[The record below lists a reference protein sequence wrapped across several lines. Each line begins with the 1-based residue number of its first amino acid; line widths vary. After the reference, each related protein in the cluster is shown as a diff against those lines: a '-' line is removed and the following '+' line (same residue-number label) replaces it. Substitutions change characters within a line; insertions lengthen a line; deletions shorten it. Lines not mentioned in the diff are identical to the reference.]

1 MDPLGPILPGPHDLE
16 RSSTAGAEP
25 ERSEIMRRNH
35 LAATLALA
43 SVALGGACADNG
55 TAPAA
60 APAFAAPT
68 AREVSMDPALVR
80 VGDFS
85 KSPVI
90 AMAQKHGWFAEVNL
104 TVTEEQT
111 PSSPVIFRKLRDGE
125 WDVILTQIDN
135 VFNYRYNRSNPLG
148 GTFEPVAFLGT
159 DNGNGASLMAR
170 PEYPTVESLRGKT
183 VAVDSKNSGFA
194 FVLYG
199 IMRAHGLEKDVDYTV
214 IVPAVNSGTPARYSG
229 LLAGNFDATILNA
242 GFQFRAASAGMQTL
256 GGIRDAAD
264 PFMGGSGVALRSW
277 LDANP
282 DVAIRFTR
290 AYVRAQQ
297 YVLDPANRDEILA
310 WLTADAKGDASVAAQ
325 TYRILVTPGD
335 GLIASGEIDRP
346 GLYGTASLRDSF
358 GGFDEPQNLDLLTS
372 PASGVYDLSYWR
384 RAVLSNGWT
393 TE

>member
-1 MDPLGPILPGPHDLE
+1 L
-16 RSSTAGAEP
+16 
-25 ERSEIMRRNH
+25 EIMRRNH

-43 SVALGGACADNG
+43 SVALVGACADNG

-60 APAFAAPT
+60 APAFGAPT
-68 AREVSMDPALVR
+68 AREVSMDPALIR
-80 VGDFS
+80 IGDFS

-90 AMAQKHGWFAEVNL
+90 AMAQKHGWFADANL

-111 PSSPVIFRKLRDGE
+111 PSSPVIFQKLRDGQ

-135 VFNYRYNRSNPLG
+135 VFNYRYNQSNPLG

-170 PEYPTVESLRGKT
+170 PEFTSVEQLRGKT

-214 IVPAVNSGTPARYSG
+214 VVPAPSSGTPARYAG
-229 LLAGNFDATILNA
+229 LVAGKFDATILNA
-242 GFQFRAASAGMQTL
+242 GYQFQAAAAGMQTL

-282 DVAIRFTR
+282 DVAIRFIR
-290 AYVRAQQ
+290 AYVAAQR
-297 YVLDPANRDEILA
+297 YTLDPANKDEILA
-310 WLTADAKGDASVAAQ
+310 WLTAEAKGNVSVAEQ
-325 TYRILVTPGD
+325 TYQILVTPGD
-335 GLIASGEIDRP
+335 GLIPDGQIDVP
-346 GLYGTASLRDSF
+346 GLFGTASLRDSF
-358 GGFDEPQNLDLLTS
+358 GGFDEPQNLRVLTS
-372 PASGVYDLSYWR
+372 PASGMYDLSYWQ

-393 TE
+393 TK

>member
-1 MDPLGPILPGPHDLE
+1 MAGAELE
-16 RSSTAGAEP
+16 RSET
-25 ERSEIMRRNH
+25 MRRNH
-35 LAATLALA
+35 LAAAFALGG
-43 SVALGGACADNG
+43 VALLGACADNG

-60 APAFAAPT
+60 VPAFGAPT
-68 AREVSMDPALVR
+68 AREISMDPATIR
-80 VGDFS
+80 IGDFS

-90 AMAQKHGWFAEVNL
+90 AMAQKHGYFADANL

-135 VFNYRYNRSNPLG
+135 VFNYRYNQSNPLG

-170 PEYPTVESLRGKT
+170 PEYTSVEQLRGKT

-214 IVPAVNSGTPARYSG
+214 VVPAPSSGTPARYAG
-229 LLAGNFDATILNA
+229 LVAGNFDATILNA
-242 GFQFRAASAGMQTL
+242 GFQFQAAAKGMQTL

-282 DVAIRFTR
+282 DVAIRFIR
-290 AYVRAQQ
+290 AYVEAQQ
-297 YVLDPANRDEILA
+297 YVLDPANKDEVMA
-310 WLTADAKGDASVAAQ
+310 WLTADAKGNASVAAQ
-325 TYRILVTPGD
+325 TYQILITPGD
-335 GLIASGEIDRP
+335 GLIPNGEIDRP

-358 GGFDEPQNLDLLTS
+358 GGFDEPQNLDFLTS
-372 PASGVYDLSYWR
+372 PASGMFDLSYWQ
-384 RAVLSNGWT
+384 RAVLSNGWK
-393 TE
+393 E